1 MTDSA
6 SSPDI
11 TKPLEVSPATN
22 EAAEPVTGTGPRW
35 RMSGWLAAS
44 IALAFIISSALG
56 FNTASGASTQ
66 QYVQIKVQSGD
77 TLWTLAQEYGPS
89 DMDVRNVIYEICRL
103 NGITAADLQAGQYI
117 TIPTEL

>member
-1 MTDSA
+1 MT
-6 SSPDI
+6 
-11 TKPLEVSPATN
+11 KQ
-22 EAAEPVTGTGPRW
+22 RKY
-35 RMSGWLAAS
+35 R
-44 IALAFIISSALG
+44 IANKARFTAFIAVLVIAATFILIPALG

-66 QYVQIKVQSGD
+66 QYIQVRVEAGD

-89 DMDVRNVIYEICRL
+89 GMDVRNVIYEICQL

>member
-1 MTDSA
+1 MTKHKKYRVANKSRFTA
-6 SSPDI
+6 FVAI
-11 TKPLEVSPATN
+11 TV
-22 EAAEPVTGTGPRW
+22 V
-35 RMSGWLAAS
+35 
-44 IALAFIISSALG
+44 ALAFLITSVLG
-56 FNTASGASTQ
+56 LNTASGASTQ

-77 TLWTLAQEYGPS
+77 TLWTLAREYGPS

>member
-1 MTDSA
+1 MTKHRKYRIA
-6 SSPDI
+6 NKGRFTAFLAVMI
-11 TKPLEVSPATN
+11 I
-22 EAAEPVTGTGPRW
+22 AA
-35 RMSGWLAAS
+35 
-44 IALAFIISSALG
+44 AFLLVPALG

-66 QYVQIKVQSGD
+66 QYVQVRVEAGD

-89 DMDVRNVIYEICRL
+89 DMDVRNVIFEICRL

>member
-1 MTDSA
+1 MTKHRKYRVA
-6 SSPDI
+6 NKARFTAFFAVAI
-11 TKPLEVSPATN
+11 
-22 EAAEPVTGTGPRW
+22 
-35 RMSGWLAAS
+35 

-66 QYVQIKVQSGD
+66 QYVQIKAQSGD